1 MKKRSDIRSV
11 FYFYTMRSFIKEVL
25 DDIQKKERDISQLTF
40 ILPSKRAGTFLKDI
54 LSKSIDKTI
63 FAPEIL
69 SIEEFVESLSEL
81 NYASNTELLFI
92 FYQVY
97 QELTPESQQETFDQF
112 SKWGQLLL
120 QDFNEI
126 DRYLINADHIFDYL
140 KSIKEINH
148 WSLAEQQTPYIKNY
162 LAFWN
167 RLKIYYNRFREV
179 LILNKKGYQG
189 LVYRQAA
196 HSLEPYI
203 ASQPNKKHVFIGFN
217 ALNKAEERII
227 QELLQKDLASIYW
240 DIDTAFLDNPIHDA
254 GLFIRQ
260 HLKTWPYFKQND
272 LNWIGENY
280 KSVKNIHTIAI
291 PKNIGQVK
299 YIGELLNTLPQADL
313 KRTAIVL
320 GDETLLMPLLNSIPQ
335 KVDAINITMGLPLKS
350 VPLASLF
357 DMLFKIQKN
366 HTNQLYYK
374 DVVAILSHSFI
385 QSVLT
390 HDNDNYGNHIVN
402 YIQSNNI
409 VTIPVEKMMSLVT
422 SKQNVI
428 SLLFQSWDNSPEKA
442 FQNCF
447 QLILT
452 LKAEFDLD
460 KSKNLLSLEYLY
472 RFNQIFNELQR
483 YNTTYKL
490 ISNSTTLY
498 YLYKELLSS
507 ETLDF
512 QGEPLQGLQIMG
524 MLESRVLDFETV
536 IISSVNEG
544 ILPAGKSTN
553 SFIPFDVKIENGLPT
568 YKEKD
573 AVYTYHFYRLLQ
585 RAKNVYI
592 IYNTEPDVLNGGEKS
607 RFITQL
613 QIENIHEI
621 KHSIVAPKVEVAQ
634 KSFKV
639 IQKTEAVVKR
649 LQQIAHNGF
658 SPSSLTNYIRN
669 PLDFYYDKVLKIKN
683 FEDVEETV
691 AANTLGSVIHQTL
704 EDFYT
709 PHKGHYLT
717 EDHLQQMKTLINGN
731 VTHHF
736 KSFYKEGDMTKGK
749 NLIILEVA
757 KRYILNF
764 INKEI
769 ETLKAGHQIKIIDL
783 EKELDIL
790 LNIPELDFNVRLK
803 GTVDRIDEFDGT
815 LRIIDYKTGKVS
827 QGQVEIIDWEDITLD
842 YDKYSKSFQIL
853 AYAYMMNE
861 NQQFSQSIEAGVISF
876 KNLQGDY
883 FLKFGK
889 KSSSHSR
896 DKDQSISQDTLDA
909 FHLELKKLIIEI
921 CDPEI
926 DFIEK
931 EVRQF

>member
-1 MKKRSDIRSV
+1 M
-11 FYFYTMRSFIKEVL
+11 TSFLKEVI
-25 DDIQKKERDISQLTF
+25 DHIQKEETDIANLTF
-40 ILPSKRAGTFLKDI
+40 ILPSKRAGTFLKNI
-54 LSKSIDKTI
+54 LSQSISKTI

-69 SIEEFVESLSEL
+69 SIEEFVEELSEL
-81 NYASNTELLFI
+81 NYATNTELLFE
-92 FYQVY
+92 FYKIY
-97 QELTPESQQETFDQF
+97 KELTPEPQQETFDQF

-126 DRYLINADHIFDYL
+126 DRFLIEPDYIFEYL
-140 KSIKEINH
+140 KSIKELNH
-148 WSLAEQQTPYIKNY
+148 WSLSEPQTPYIENY
-162 LAFWN
+162 LSFWN
-167 RLKIYYNRFREV
+167 RLKVYYTKFKAE

-189 LVYRQAA
+189 LVYREAVNGI
-196 HSLEPYI
+196 EPYI
-203 ASQPNKKHVFIGFN
+203 ASNPNKQHVFIGFN

-227 QELLQKDLASIYW
+227 QELLQHKLASIYW
-240 DIDTAFLDNPIHDA
+240 DIDQAFINNPIHDA

-260 HLKTWPYFKQND
+260 HLKNWPYFKHHNIQ
-272 LNWIGENY
+272 WIGNNY
-280 KSVKNIHTIAI
+280 SVAKDIHTIAV

-299 YIGELLNTLPQADL
+299 YIGALLDSLPLADL
-313 KRTAIVL
+313 KKTAVVL
-320 GDETLLMPLLNSIPQ
+320 GDETLLMPLLNSIPE
-335 KVDAINITMGLPLKS
+335 KVEAINITMGLPLKS

-357 DMLFKIQKN
+357 DALFKVQKN
-366 HTNQLYYK
+366 HTNELYYK
-374 DVVAILSHSFI
+374 DVVAILSHASI

-390 HDNDNYGNHIVN
+390 HNNINYSSQIIN

-409 VTIPVEKMMSLVT
+409 VTITVEKLIGLAE
-422 SKQNVI
+422 SKQDVMR
-428 SLLFQSWDNSPEKA
+428 LLFQSWHNDPEKA
-442 FQNCF
+442 LKNCS

-452 LKAEFDLD
+452 LKAHLDVD
-460 KSKNLLSLEYLY
+460 KSKHLLALEYLY

-483 YNTTYKL
+483 YNTKYAL

-498 YLYKELLSS
+498 YLYRELLSS

-553 SFIPFDVKIENGLPT
+553 SFIPFDVKLENGLPT

-613 QIENIHEI
+613 QIENIHAI
-621 KHSIVAPKVEVAQ
+621 KHSIVVPKVEVAQ
-634 KSFKV
+634 KSP
-639 IQKTEAVVKR
+639 IIITKTESVSQQ
-649 LQQIAHNGF
+649 LQQVATNGF

-669 PLDFYYDKVLKIKN
+669 PIDFYYQKVLKIQS

-709 PHKGHYLT
+709 PYKGQFLT
-717 EDHLQQMKTLINGN
+717 EAHLKQMKTLINES

-736 KSFYKEGDMTKGK
+736 KSLYKEGDMTKGK

-757 KRYILNF
+757 KRYVSNF
-764 INKEI
+764 ISKEM

-783 EKELDIL
+783 EKKLNIE
-790 LNIPELDFNVRLK
+790 LNIPELAFPVHLR
-803 GTVDRIDEFDGT
+803 GSVDRIDEFDGT

-827 QGQVEIIDWEDITLD
+827 QGQVEIVEWEDMTSD
-842 YDKYSKSFQIL
+842 YTKYSKSFQIL
-853 AYAYMMNE
+853 AYAYMLNE
-861 NQQFSQSIEAGVISF
+861 TERFAQPIEAGIISF

-889 KSSSHSR
+889 KPSARSR
-896 DKDQSISQDTLDA
+896 DKEHNISPETLEA
-909 FHLELKKLIIEI
+909 FYIELKKLILEI
-921 CDPEI
+921 CNSDL

-931 EVRQF
+931 DVEH

>member
-1 MKKRSDIRSV
+1 
-11 FYFYTMRSFIKEVL
+11 MRSFLKEVI
-25 DDIQKKERDISQLTF
+25 DDIQKKELDISQLTF

-54 LSKSIDKTI
+54 LSHSISKTT

-69 SIEEFVESLSEL
+69 SIEEFVESLSDL
-81 NYASNTELLFI
+81 SYASNTELLFE
-92 FYQVY
+92 FYLVY
-97 QELTPESQQETFDQF
+97 TQLTPEPQRDTFDQF

-126 DRYLINADHIFDYL
+126 DRYLIDPDHIFDYL
-140 KSIKEINH
+140 KSIKELNH
-148 WSLAEQQTPYIKNY
+148 WSLSEQQTPYIKNY

-167 RLKIYYNRFREV
+167 RLKIYYNAFREK

-189 LVYRQAA
+189 LVYREAVNGI
-196 HSLEPYI
+196 EPYI
-203 ASQPNKKHVFIGFN
+203 GSNPNKQHVFIGFN
-217 ALNKAEERII
+217 ALNNAEERII
-227 QELLQKDLASIYW
+227 QELLQQDLADIYW
-240 DIDTAFLDNPIHDA
+240 DIDATFIKNPIHDA

-260 HLKTWPYFKQND
+260 HLKNWPFYKNNQM
-272 LNWIGENY
+272 NWVSENY
-280 KSVKNIHTIAI
+280 RSEKNIQTIAV

-299 YIGELLNTLPQADL
+299 YIGELLDSLAPGDL
-313 KRTAIVL
+313 KKTAVVL

-335 KVDAINITMGLPLKS
+335 KVEAINITMGLPLKS
-350 VPLASLF
+350 VPMASLF
-357 DMLFKIQKN
+357 DLVFKIQKN
-366 HTNQLYYK
+366 HNHTLYYK

-390 HDNDNYGNHIVN
+390 HKGVNFSNQIIN

-409 VTIPVEKMMSLVT
+409 VTISVDKLIALAGAKYEV
-422 SKQNVI
+422 VR
-428 SLLFQSWDNSPEKA
+428 LLFQSWENSSEKA
-442 FQNCF
+442 FRNCSK
-447 QLILT
+447 LILT
-452 LKAEFDLD
+452 LKSELDLE
-460 KSKNLLSLEYLY
+460 KSKHLLALEYLY
-472 RFNQIFNELQR
+472 RFNQIFNELEH
-483 YNTTYKL
+483 YNTKYNL

-498 YLYKELLSS
+498 FLYKELLSS

-512 QGEPLQGLQIMG
+512 KGEPLQGLQIMG

-544 ILPAGKSTN
+544 ILPAGKSSN
-553 SFIPFDVKIENGLPT
+553 SFIPFDVKLENGLPT

-613 QIENIHEI
+613 QIENIHHI
-621 KHSIVAPKVEVAQ
+621 QHSIVVPNVEVVQ
-634 KSFKV
+634 KQPKIIEKTPGV
-639 IQKTEAVVKR
+639 ITR
-649 LQQIAHNGF
+649 LQQIAGNGF

-669 PLDFYYDKVLKIKN
+669 PLDFYYEKVLKIQS

-709 PHKGHYLT
+709 PHKGQLLT
-717 EDHLQQMKTLINGN
+717 EADLLQMKAQINAS
-731 VTHHF
+731 VAHHF

-757 KRYILNF
+757 KRYISNF

-769 ETLKAGHQIKIIDL
+769 ETLKAGHQIKIIHL
-783 EKELDIL
+783 EKELDIAVV
-790 LNIPELDFNVRLK
+790 IPELDFKVRLK

-815 LRIIDYKTGKVS
+815 LRIIDYKTGKVN
-827 QGQVEIIDWEDITLD
+827 QGQVEIVDWEDITLD
-842 YDKYSKSFQIL
+842 YNKYSKSFQIL
-853 AYAYMMNE
+853 AYAYMLTATE
-861 NQQFSQSIEAGVISF
+861 GISQSLEAGIISF

-889 KSSSHSR
+889 KPSSRSR
-896 DKDQSISQDTLDA
+896 DKDHTITKETLDS
-909 FHLELKKLIIEI
+909 FYGELKKLIIEI
-921 CDPEI
+921 CNPEI

-931 EVRQF
+931 DVGY